1 MHTHVRDS
9 SILSE
14 YIRDVQIL
22 CTLPNTS
29 EALNAV
35 IKITGIHDS
44 SLQEIISD
52 IIPGYKQ
59 RVTKYA
65 RPMLPMYG
73 HIIFATSSL
82 ARKPS

>member
-1 MHTHVRDS
+1 MYIQR
-9 SILSE
+9 I
-14 YIRDVQIL
+14 YIRDIQIL
-22 CTLPNTS
+22 YTLPNTS

-35 IKITGIHDS
+35 IKITGIHDPS
-44 SLQEIISD
+44 SQEIISD

-59 RVTKYA
+59 SVTKYA
-65 RPMLPMYG
+65 RPILAIYG